1 MLQTRISNS
10 FSSTV
15 LRIAIKR
22 YQQNPKF
29 NQLLKLLS
37 FDDIR
42 IRPSYAEQYRS
53 ECRIIHGVI
62 TYRMQKAW
70 ISNISTSSTFTK
82 VPRLEIRRHLDC
94 ETDNAVRICPNEI
107 QQKNIVA
114 AVESHYLR
122 QRQYWLRTAAMSPML
137 DRISYR
143 FQNYPG
149 HWRKDVILE
158 TKLSPARLY

>member
-15 LRIAIKR
+15 LRIAIKL

-29 NQLLKLLS
+29 K
-37 FDDIR
+37 
-42 IRPSYAEQYRS
+42 
-53 ECRIIHGVI
+53 
-62 TYRMQKAW
+62 
-70 ISNISTSSTFTK
+70 STSKTLVIRRHTNSAQLRRTIQIRVSDHSWRYNLSNAESMDFKYFYFLHIHK